1 MTLGVDTHITSE
13 LEPRVGLVTGSLRPS
28 WLSYESLAKRSL
40 DILLAAAGLILL
52 APLLLAVA
60 LVIRVESPGP
70 SVFRQR
76 RVGLGQREFEMFK
89 FRSMYLG
96 AEAHI
101 DSLWTLN
108 EVEGPVFKMRND
120 PRVTRLGRFIRRTK
134 IDEVPQLINVLRGE
148 MSLVGPRPPLPRE
161 VAAYRESDLFRLTVK
176 PGLTCIWQVRGRRET
191 SFDEWMELDR
201 EYIQKMSLAMDLRL
215 MLATVVV
222 VFGGNG
228 GY

>member
-1 MTLGVDTHITSE
+1 MPSALATRLE
-13 LEPRVGLVTGSLRPS
+13 LVAGSVRPS

-40 DILLAAAGLILL
+40 DVLLAVAGLILL

-60 LVIRVESPGP
+60 LLVRMESSGP

-89 FRSMYLG
+89 FRSMYQG
-96 AEAHI
+96 ADARI
-101 DSLWTLN
+101 DDLWTLN

-120 PRVTRLGRFIRRTK
+120 PRVTRTGRFIRRTK
-134 IDEVPQLINVLRGE
+134 IDELPQLLNVIRGE

-161 VAAYRESDLFRLTVK
+161 VAQYREPDFFRLTVK
-176 PGLTCIWQVRGRRET
+176 PGLTCIWQVRGQRAT

-201 EYIQKMSLAMDLRL
+201 HYIREMSLALDLRL
-215 MLATVVV
+215 MLATVAVV
-222 VFGGNG
+222 LGGNG